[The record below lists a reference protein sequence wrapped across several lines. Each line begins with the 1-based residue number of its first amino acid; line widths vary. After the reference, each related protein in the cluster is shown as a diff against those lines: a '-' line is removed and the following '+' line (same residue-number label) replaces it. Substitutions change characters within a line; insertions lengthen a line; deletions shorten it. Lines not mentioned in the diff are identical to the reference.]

1 VAAFWKGRYFVH
13 GEADDERADLV
24 AMLDRLMNLASDSVE
39 GGSSLPTALGPLP
52 VEHRVPRSEMW
63 VAKDLLG
70 HDFLPGGGLAD
81 YEIEGRTAQLFFSD
95 IGSTSS
101 AKEAFSRLRAHQLRW
116 GELVGDIESIGD
128 GGFEYSGSVVGAGT
142 VVLAGHYVAGAH
154 GDLDHAAQERLL
166 SRLVSRLESPIS
178 EH

>member
-1 VAAFWKGRYFVH
+1 VAAFWKGKYFIH

-24 AMLDRLMNLASDSVE
+24 AMLDRLMNLASDTVE
-39 GGSSLPTALGPLP
+39 GGSSLPTALDPLP
-52 VEHRVPRSEMW
+52 VEQRVPRSEMW

-95 IGSTSS
+95 VGSTSS
-101 AKEAFSRLRAHQLRW
+101 AKGAFSRLRAHQLRW
-116 GELVGDIESIGD
+116 GELVGNIESIGD
-128 GGFEYSGSVVGAGT
+128 DGFEYSDSVLGAGT
-142 VVLAGHYVAGAH
+142 VVLAGRYVAGAH